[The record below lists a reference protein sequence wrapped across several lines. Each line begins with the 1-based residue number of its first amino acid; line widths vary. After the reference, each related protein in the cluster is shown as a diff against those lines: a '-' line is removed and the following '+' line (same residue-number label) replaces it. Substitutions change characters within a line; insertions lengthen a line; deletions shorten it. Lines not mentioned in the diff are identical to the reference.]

1 MRKISYKRI
10 IKEVSELIKDIN
22 YGLDEK
28 VQNYLKKAYRKE
40 NNTLSKKYLKIII
53 ENIKTSEKKKLP
65 VCQDTGYPI
74 VFVEMGSGFKIEK
87 GPFSS
92 LKEIINSGIE
102 KGSREGYLRNSVVEP
117 VSRKIRNYNSP
128 AVIHFLE
135 GKEQH
140 LKITVMAK
148 GFGSENTCRMKML
161 KVAEGKEGIENFIIE
176 TVKKAGSLPCPPV
189 FVGVG
194 IGGTFEMAPLLSK
207 LALLKIGKKGPYRKW
222 EEKLIKKLNSLNIGP
237 GGFGGKTTVLDLR
250 IETYPTHIAGLPVAV
265 SISCW
270 AHRTGS
276 IEL

>member
-1 MRKISYKRI
+1 MRKISYKKI

-270 AHRTGS
+270 AHRTGC